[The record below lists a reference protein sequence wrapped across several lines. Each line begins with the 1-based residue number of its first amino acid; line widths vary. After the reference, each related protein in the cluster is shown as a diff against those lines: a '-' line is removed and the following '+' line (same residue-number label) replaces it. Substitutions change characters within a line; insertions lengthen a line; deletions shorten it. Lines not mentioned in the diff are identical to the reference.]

1 MSDSG
6 QEFKHISAV
15 DAKLLLENPATVI
28 VDIRDEQSF
37 AAGRVKGALPLDSAG
52 VQAFITD
59 ADMDA
64 PVIVCCYHGHSSQP
78 AAAYLVSQGFDD
90 VYSLDG
96 GFTEWQQR
104 YPDQCEKDLT

>member
-1 MSDSG
+1 MSDPS
-6 QEFKHISAV
+6 QEFKHISAA
-15 DAKLLLENPATVI
+15 DTKQLMQNPAAVI

-37 AAGRVKGALPLDSAG
+37 AAGRITGAVPLDSAG
-52 VQAFITD
+52 VHAFIAE

-78 AAAYLVSQGFDD
+78 AAAYLAAQGFDD

-96 GFTEWQQR
+96 GFTEWQQL
-104 YPDQCEKDLT
+104 YPDQCERDMN

>member
-1 MSDSG
+1 MSDSTDS
-6 QEFKHISAV
+6 FKHISVA
-15 DAKLLLENPATVI
+15 DAKQLLATPAAVF

-37 AAGRVKGALPLDSAG
+37 AAGRITGALPLDNTG
-52 VQAFITD
+52 VQAFIAD

-64 PVIVCCYHGHSSQP
+64 PVIVCCYHGHSSQA

-96 GFTEWQQR
+96 GFTEWVQH
-104 YPDQCEKDLT
+104 YPEHCEKDGT